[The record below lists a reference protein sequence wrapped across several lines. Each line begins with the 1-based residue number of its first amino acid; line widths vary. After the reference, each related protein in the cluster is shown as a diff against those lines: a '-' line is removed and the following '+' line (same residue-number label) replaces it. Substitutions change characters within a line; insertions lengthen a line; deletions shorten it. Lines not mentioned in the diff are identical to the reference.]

1 MTKDVGYHHA
11 PSAVS
16 IVVIPTLLSFALACA
31 LTPLFRALAIR
42 AGKLDLPN
50 HRSSHAVPTPRNG
63 GYAIV
68 LGIAGAFG
76 VLARVL
82 DRQLL
87 ILGLAA
93 LAAAILAWVDEH
105 FTVRAVVRLVLQLFI
120 AGIAVYAGG
129 LVLTQIAGVPLLLF
143 AVPVTLFWLVGVLNG
158 FNFMDGINGIASVE
172 AIVCGATL
180 AALLARQGDTV
191 AAAIAFAVGAAA
203 AGFLPWNLPSGS
215 IFMGDTGSTAL
226 GLSLALLVVRAAAGD
241 ASFIAAALPL
251 LPFLLD
257 TSLTILRR
265 ALRREHLFEAHRSHY
280 YQRLN
285 QLGFSHTVVTSV
297 WGALAIACATAALIY
312 DQVAVGGKVGVVGA
326 VMALHAV
333 LFVLIDWRG
342 KRA

>member
-16 IVVIPTLLSFALACA
+16 TVVIPTLVSFALAFA

-42 AGKLDLPN
+42 AGRLDLPT
-50 HRSSHAVPTPRNG
+50 HRSSHTVPTPRNG

-68 LGIAGAFG
+68 LGIAGAFA

-93 LAAAILAWVDEH
+93 LAAAILAWADER
-105 FTVRAVVRLVLQLFI
+105 FTVRPLLRLVLQI
-120 AGIAVYAGG
+120 AIAAVAVTAGG
-129 LVLTQIAGVPLLLF
+129 LVLTRIAGVPLLWL

-172 AIVCGATL
+172 AMVCGVAL
-180 AALLARQGDTV
+180 AALLARQGDT
-191 AAAIAFAVGAAA
+191 ATAAIAFGVAAAA

-241 ASFIAAALPL
+241 ASFVAAALPL

-257 TSLTILRR
+257 TSLTILHR
-265 ALRREHLFEAHRSHY
+265 ARRREHLFEAHRSHY

-285 QLGFSHTVVTSV
+285 QLGYSHALVTSV
-297 WGALAIACATAALIY
+297 WGALAVACATAALVY
-312 DQVAVGGKVGVVGA
+312 DALPVGGQVVAVGAVG
-326 VMALHAV
+326 ALHAL
-333 LFVLIDWRG
+333 LFVWIDRSG
-342 KRA
+342 KKA